1 MLLKRLEF
9 GLSRLSKVSVN
20 PNNQGSTTVNTL
32 NTKNSLCTLL
42 KINTNQD
49 FFKVGK

>member
-9 GLSRLSKVSVN
+9 SSSGLSTVSVN
-20 PNNQGSTTVNTL
+20 PNNQGSTTVNEL
-32 NTKNSLCTLL
+32 NPKKTHSLYTLL

-49 FFKVGK
+49 F

>member
-9 GLSRLSKVSVN
+9 GLSGLSTVSVN
-20 PNNQGSTTVNTL
+20 PNNQGSTTVNKL
-32 NTKNSLCTLL
+32 NTKNSHYLCTLL

-49 FFKVGK
+49 F